1 MCGRY
6 SLFTPPED
14 IEQRFGASFAEEFQP
29 RYNAAPSQSLPV
41 ITDASPKRIDA
52 KEWGFVPPWADSR
65 SDFGFINARAETLT
79 EKSTFRDAFAQQSRD
94 GFQMGRC
101 LVPADGF
108 YEWQDTRGGKQPYRV
123 ERTDGEPFA
132 MAGLFERRETE
143 GRTEVTVT
151 VVTTEPN
158 AVVEPLHHRMAAVF
172 DPDEEDVWLS
182 DADPTTHRDLLDPS
196 PAAQW
201 RSYPVSTRVN
211 DPTNDDPGVIEAVTP
226 EQQTGL
232 GDFE

>member
-1 MCGRY
+1 MCGRT
-6 SLFTPPED
+6 SLFAPQSVVEA
-14 IEQRFGASFAEEFQP
+14 RFDATAVEPLEP
-29 RYNAAPSQSLPV
+29 RYNIAPQEELAVVRNDAPDTIDLLEWGLLPSWVEDPEAAPRP
-41 ITDASPKRIDA
+41 
-52 KEWGFVPPWADSR
+52 
-65 SDFGFINARAETLT
+65 INARAETIAD
-79 EKSTFRDAFAQQSRD
+79 KPTFAEAFEQR
-94 GFQMGRC
+94 RC
-101 LVPADGF
+101 LVLADGF

-158 AVVEPLHHRMAAVF
+158 AVVEPLHHRMAVVF

-196 PAAQW
+196 PAEQW

-211 DPTNDDPGVIEAVTP
+211 DPANDDPSVVEEVTP
-226 EQQTGL
+226 EKQTGL
-232 GDFE
+232 EEFG